1 MPETLRTP
9 NPETPRTVSRP
20 RWRWPRWLPP
30 ARLAW
35 IALAALGAYGSFDL
49 LGLGVTT
56 LIALPLIAAI
66 MDLAFQAVRFSHV
79 RFPDAALATGLF
91 LALILPPTAPILL
104 AGTLAFAAVAVRHV
118 LRAAGRPWFNP
129 AATAIV
135 LGTVLFGLAPA
146 WWVGIGPYGLPL
158 LIALG
163 VLLLVRTP
171 SSWRMPAV
179 FLIAYGFLSVVQHLV
194 VGASTDPR
202 ILLLG
207 VADPATLF
215 FALFMLPEPRTSP
228 PAAHQMVLFA
238 GIVGSIA
245 AFLPLFLPSLGVL
258 VALLGGNL
266 LAVLLRWSPSE
277 SLDRIRSGVSSSG
290 RRATRPRTGSERR
303 RARGAASR
311 SRWPLSYRVG
321 AGVAVLVVLAAV
333 AGANPL
339 SVTPSPVVKVTCP
352 GGSGGSGGGG
362 SGVAAACQKDNPS
375 IPSSDLSTLHKVLG
389 PSVIL
394 SYDSSTGVVRFYD
407 PANHETVTETDL
419 YEDYGFAEF
428 NGDDYAV
435 SGCAP

>member
-1 MPETLRTP
+1 MRETPRTP
-9 NPETPRTVSRP
+9 NPETPRTVTRP
-20 RWRWPRWLPP
+20 RWRWPPWLPP

-35 IALAALGAYGSFDL
+35 IALAFLGAYGSFDL

-56 LIALPLIAAI
+56 LVAIPLIAAVV
-66 MDLAFQAVRFSHV
+66 DLAFQATRFSHV

-91 LALILPPTAPILL
+91 LALILPPTAPVLL
-104 AGTLAFAAVAVRHV
+104 AGTLAFAAIAVRHA

-135 LGTVLFGLAPA
+135 LGTALFGLAPA
-146 WWVGIGPYGLPL
+146 WRVGIGPYGLPL

-163 VLLLVRTP
+163 LLLLVRTP

-202 ILLLG
+202 ILFLG
-207 VADPATLF
+207 IADPATLF
-215 FALFMLPEPRTSP
+215 FALFMVAEPRSS
-228 PAAHQMVLFA
+228 PAAPHQMVLFA
-238 GIVGSIA
+238 GIVGSLA

-277 SLDRIRSGVSSSG
+277 SLDRMRSGVPSSG
-290 RRATRPRTGSERR
+290 RRATRPGTGSERR
-303 RARGAASR
+303 RARGVPSR

-339 SVTPSPVVKVTCP
+339 ATTPSPVVKVTSP

-362 SGVAAACQKDNPS
+362 GGVSAACQKDNPS
-375 IPSSDLSTLHKVLG
+375 IPSSDLSTLHKILG

-394 SYDSSTGVVRFYD
+394 SYDSSTGVVKFYD
-407 PANHETVTETDL
+407 PVNQVTVTESDL
-419 YEDYGFAEF
+419 FEDYGFAEF

-435 SGCAP
+435 SGCTA

>member
-1 MPETLRTP
+1 M
-9 NPETPRTVSRP
+9 
-20 RWRWPRWLPP
+20 
-30 ARLAW
+30 
-35 IALAALGAYGSFDL
+35 
-49 LGLGVTT
+49 TT
-56 LIALPLIAAI
+56 LVALPLIAAI
-66 MDLAFQAVRFSHV
+66 VDLAFQAVRFAHV

-91 LALILPPTAPILL
+91 LALILPPIAPVLL
-104 AGTLAFAAVAVRHV
+104 AGTLAFAAIAVRHS

-135 LGTVLFGLAPA
+135 MGTVLFGLAPA
-146 WWVGIGPYGLPL
+146 WWVGIGAYGLPL

-163 VLLLVRTP
+163 VVLLVRTP
-171 SSWRMPAV
+171 ISWRMPAV
-179 FLIAYGFLSVVQHLV
+179 FLVAYGFLSVVQHLV

-215 FALFMLPEPRTSP
+215 FALFMVPEPRTSP
-228 PAAHQMVLFA
+228 PVRHQMVLYA
-238 GIVGSIA
+238 GIVGTLA

-277 SLDRIRSGVSSSG
+277 SLDRIRSDAPFSG
-290 RRATRPRTGSERR
+290 RRVRRPRTGSERR
-303 RARGAASR
+303 RARGAPAR
-311 SRWPLSYRVG
+311 RRWPLSYRVG

-339 SVTPSPVVKVTCP
+339 SATPSPVVKVTSP
-352 GGSGGSGGGG
+352 SGSGGSTGG
-362 SGVAAACQKDNPS
+362 GVAAACRTDNPT
-375 IPSSDLSTLHKVLG
+375 IPSSDLSALHRTLG

-394 SYDSSTGVVRFYD
+394 SYDSSTGVVKFYD
-407 PANHETVTETDL
+407 PVNQVTVTETDL